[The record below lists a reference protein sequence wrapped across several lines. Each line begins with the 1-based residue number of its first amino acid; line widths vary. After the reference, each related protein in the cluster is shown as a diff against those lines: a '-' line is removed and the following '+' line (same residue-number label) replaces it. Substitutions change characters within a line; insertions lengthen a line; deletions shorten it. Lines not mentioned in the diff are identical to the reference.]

1 MLDQFTMTD
10 IKIKIR
16 TYGDKVYVNFCGL
29 NQPEDHRQREFF
41 TVISIDDLFKYFTV
55 IKFAIKAIL
64 RPIFYID
71 INIHI
76 DRK

>member
-16 TYGDKVYVNFCGL
+16 TYGDKVCLNFCGL
-29 NQPEDHRQREFF
+29 NQPEDHAQREIF
-41 TVISIDDLFKYFTV
+41 TVISIDELFKYFTV
-55 IKFAIKAIL
+55 IKG
-64 RPIFYID
+64 PIFYID

>member
-10 IKIKIR
+10 INIKIR

-29 NQPEDHRQREFF
+29 NQPEDHTQREFF
-41 TVISIDDLFKYFTV
+41 TVISTDDLFKYFTV
-55 IKFAIKAIL
+55 IKFVIKGIL